1 MTISPKF
8 NPFRAHALLILAVFL
23 LFLLNAMGILEFP
36 LGLGRRF
43 QIRPDL
49 LAHIFDRDFTGSR
62 LGADFAAFFGVGILL
77 SLLLPTLDPIKA
89 SIMTFLSMAPPF
101 YVEYTSP
108 GIARLIPME
117 YTLLTILV
125 LFSVNVLIKYFV
137 ETHEKQKLIAV
148 FGQYVQPEVV
158 DDISNSPES
167 YSLDG
172 EARELTVLF
181 CDIRDF
187 SAIAERL
194 DPRQL
199 AQMLNLYFTQ
209 MTDILHR
216 HGATIDKYIGD
227 AIMVF
232 WGAPMTQENHSA
244 RAVEAG
250 RAMLSALDGL
260 NATFTNRNW
269 PTIDI
274 GIGINTGIV
283 NVGNMGSQY
292 RIAYT
297 VVGDAVN
304 LGARLEGLTR
314 IYDTKLIV
322 SEATKLANPRYVFR
336 ELDHVRG
343 KGKGLATRIYEPI
356 CLKNKLDPAQEKWL
370 SEHAAALEAYYRGDW
385 ASAEQLFSTLDTSHR
400 DARYYVV
407 MRNRILGLSAR
418 NDPNFDEITSFNAG
432 MSVGIS

>member
-1 MTISPKF
+1 MKLAKF
-8 NPFRAHALLILAVFL
+8 TPFRAHALLILAVFL
-23 LFLLNAMGILEFP
+23 LFLLNAVGILELP
-36 LGLGRRF
+36 LGLERRF

-49 LAHIFDRDFTGSR
+49 LADFVDRGFTGSQ
-62 LGADFAAFFGVGILL
+62 LGADFASFFCVGILL
-77 SLLLPTLDPIKA
+77 SLLLPSLDPIKA
-89 SIMTFLSMAPPF
+89 SIVTFLSMAPPF

-137 ETHEKQKLIAV
+137 ETREKQKLIAI
-148 FGQYVQPEVV
+148 FGQYVPPEVV
-158 DDISNSPES
+158 NDISNSPES

-181 CDIRDF
+181 CDIREF

-199 AQMLNLYFTQ
+199 AQMLNLYFTL

-232 WGAPMTQENHSA
+232 WGAPMTQEDHAA
-244 RAVEAG
+244 RAVGAG
-250 RAMLSALDGL
+250 LAMLDALEGL
-260 NATFTNRNW
+260 NATFTKRDW
-269 PTIDI
+269 PAIDI
-274 GIGINTGIV
+274 GIGINTGIM
-283 NVGNMGSQY
+283 NVGNMGSRY

-304 LGARLEGLTR
+304 LAARLEGLTR
-314 IYDTKLIV
+314 VYDTKLIV
-322 SEATKLANPRYVFR
+322 SEATKIANPQYIFR
-336 ELDHVRG
+336 ELDHVRV
-343 KGKGLATRIYEPI
+343 KGKGLATRIHEPM
-356 CLKNKLDPAQEKWL
+356 CLSDNLDPAQETWL
-370 SEHAAALEAYYRGDW
+370 SDHNAALEAYYRGDW
-385 ASAEQLFSTLDTSHR
+385 VGAEQLFATLNGAHPDS
-400 DARYYVV
+400 RYYVV
-407 MRNRILGLSAR
+407 MRNRILSLSAR
-418 NDPNFDEITSFNAG
+418 NDPNFDGITSFNAE